1 MQNKYYLNLNN
12 LLINKW
18 LFINIL
24 FSIFILCPII
34 FLITNSFANTLDVWI
49 HLKNTKLFLYIY
61 NTIILVFGVGILST
75 FLGVSSAWL
84 TTQYNFYFK
93 KYIEWL
99 LILPLA
105 IPGYI
110 VAYAYTD
117 FLEYSGAFQTF
128 IRSLFGFSNPSEYY
142 FPSVRSLG
150 GAIFILSFS
159 LYPYVY
165 LLVKFAFN
173 TTPKNLIE
181 TSLLNQKNPFYN
193 VILPLSRPAIIAGS
207 ALVIMETISD
217 FGTVD
222 YFAVETLTLAMFNL
236 WLGMNNL
243 EAASQISLIIFSF
256 VIIILSIELINRRNK
271 RFDSN
276 VISNEYEFSKKISRS
291 QKLLILFLCLIPII
305 IGFIIPV
312 LILLN
317 LTLSNFDFDELL
329 YSLIITKNSFLIG
342 FLGGAS
348 IVISSLYFCLYKL
361 YDNSRVSNFLLP
373 ILGSGYAFPGVV
385 IALGTLFFLGNL
397 QFQINSFLDFFEF
410 NLNISFIGGFFGLI
424 LALTVRFNS
433 IGLGSI
439 NTGLSRIPKNLIEA
453 NLTLGQSF
461 IHGTKKIL
469 LPLLKSSILIGF
481 ILTFIDIIKELPI
494 TLLLRPFNFETLT
507 THIYQYASDEMLEK
521 AALPSLII
529 IIASLLPVLIIY
541 KTFIKK

>member
-1 MQNKYYLNLNN
+1 MRNKYYLNSNN

-18 LFINIL
+18 LLINIL

-128 IRSLFGFSNPSEYY
+128 IRSFFGFSNPSEYY
-142 FPSVRSLG
+142 FPSIRSLG

-181 TSLLNQKNPFYN
+181 TSILNQKNPFYN

-222 YFAVETLTLAMFNL
+222 YFAVETLTLAMFNI

-291 QKLLILFLCLIPII
+291 QKLLILFFCLIPII
-305 IGFIIPV
+305 IGCIIPV

-397 QFQINSFLDFFEF
+397 QFQINSFFEFFEF
-410 NLNISFIGGFFGLI
+410 NLNFSFIGGFFGLI

-461 IHGTKKIL
+461 VYGTKKIL

-529 IIASLLPVLIIY
+529 IIASLLPVFIIY

>member
-1 MQNKYYLNLNN
+1 MQNKYYLNSNN

-49 HLKNTKLFLYIY
+49 HLKNTKLFLYIH

-142 FPSVRSLG
+142 FPSIRSLG

-181 TSLLNQKNPFYN
+181 TSILNQKNPFYN

-256 VIIILSIELINRRNK
+256 VVIILFIELINRRNK

-329 YSLIITKNSFLIG
+329 YSLIITKNSILIG

-397 QFQINSFLDFFEF
+397 QFQINSFLDFFEI
-410 NLNISFIGGFFGLI
+410 NLNFSFIGGFFGLI

-461 IHGTKKIL
+461 VHGTKKIL

-529 IIASLLPVLIIY
+529 IIASLLPVFIIY

>member
-1 MQNKYYLNLNN
+1 MQNKYYLNSKN

-18 LFINIL
+18 SFINIL

-142 FPSVRSLG
+142 FPSIRSLG

-181 TSLLNQKNPFYN
+181 TSILNQKNPFYN

-329 YSLIITKNSFLIG
+329 YSLIITKNSILIG

-397 QFQINSFLDFFEF
+397 QFQINSFLDFFEI
-410 NLNISFIGGFFGLI
+410 NLNFSFIGGFFGLI

-461 IHGTKKIL
+461 VHGTKKIL

-529 IIASLLPVLIIY
+529 IIASLLPVFIIY

>member
-1 MQNKYYLNLNN
+1 MQNKYYLNSKN

-75 FLGVSSAWL
+75 ILGVSSAWL

-142 FPSVRSLG
+142 FPSIRSLG

-181 TSLLNQKNPFYN
+181 TSKLNQKNPFYN

-397 QFQINSFLDFFEF
+397 QFQINSFLDFFEI
-410 NLNISFIGGFFGLI
+410 NLNFSFIGGFFGLI

-461 IHGTKKIL
+461 VHGTKKIL

-529 IIASLLPVLIIY
+529 IIASLLPVFIIY

>member
-1 MQNKYYLNLNN
+1 MQNKYYLNSNN

-49 HLKNTKLFLYIY
+49 HLKNTKLFLYIH

-142 FPSVRSLG
+142 FPSIRSLG

-181 TSLLNQKNPFYN
+181 TSILNHKNPFYN

-256 VIIILSIELINRRNK
+256 VVIILFIELINRRNK

-276 VISNEYEFSKKISRS
+276 VINNEYEFSKKISRS

-329 YSLIITKNSFLIG
+329 YSLIITKNSILIG

-361 YDNSRVSNFLLP
+361 YDKSKISNFLLP

-410 NLNISFIGGFFGLI
+410 NLNFSFIGGFFGLI

-461 IHGTKKIL
+461 VHGTKKIL

-529 IIASLLPVLIIY
+529 IIASLLPVFIIY

>member
-12 LLINKW
+12 LLTNEW

-142 FPSVRSLG
+142 FPSIRSLG

-181 TSLLNQKNPFYN
+181 TSKLNQKNPFYN

-256 VIIILSIELINRRNK
+256 VVIILFIELINRRNK

-329 YSLIITKNSFLIG
+329 YSLIITKNSILIG

-410 NLNISFIGGFFGLI
+410 NLNFSFIGGFFGLI

-461 IHGTKKIL
+461 VHGTKKIL

-529 IIASLLPVLIIY
+529 IIASLLPVFIIY
-541 KTFIKK
+541 KTFFKK

>member
-1 MQNKYYLNLNN
+1 MQNKYYLNSNN

-49 HLKNTKLFLYIY
+49 HLKNTKLFLYIH

-142 FPSVRSLG
+142 FPSIRSLG

-181 TSLLNQKNPFYN
+181 TSILNQKNPFYN

-276 VISNEYEFSKKISRS
+276 VINNEYEFSKKISRS

-329 YSLIITKNSFLIG
+329 YSLIITKNSILIG

-397 QFQINSFLDFFEF
+397 QFQINSFLDFFEI
-410 NLNISFIGGFFGLI
+410 NLNFSFIGGFFGLI

-461 IHGTKKIL
+461 VHGTKKIL

-529 IIASLLPVLIIY
+529 IIASLLPVFIIY

>member
-1 MQNKYYLNLNN
+1 MQNKYYLNSKN

-34 FLITNSFANTLDVWI
+34 FLITNSFANTLDIWI

-84 TTQYNFYFK
+84 TTQYNFIFK

-142 FPSVRSLG
+142 FPSIRSLG

-181 TSLLNQKNPFYN
+181 TSILNQKNPFYN

-256 VIIILSIELINRRNK
+256 VIFILSIELINRRNK

-276 VISNEYEFSKKISRS
+276 VISNEYEFSKTISRP

-361 YDNSRVSNFLLP
+361 YDNSRVSSFLLP

-410 NLNISFIGGFFGLI
+410 NLNFSFIGGFFGLI

-461 IHGTKKIL
+461 VHGTKKIL

-529 IIASLLPVLIIY
+529 IIASLLPVFIIY

>member
-1 MQNKYYLNLNN
+1 MQNKYYLNSKN

-18 LFINIL
+18 SFINIL

-75 FLGVSSAWL
+75 ILGVSSAWL

-142 FPSVRSLG
+142 FPSIRSLG

-181 TSLLNQKNPFYN
+181 TSILNQKNPFYN

-256 VIIILSIELINRRNK
+256 VVIILFIELINRRNK

-276 VISNEYEFSKKISRS
+276 VINNEYEFSKKISRS

-329 YSLIITKNSFLIG
+329 YSLIITKNSILIG

-397 QFQINSFLDFFEF
+397 QFQINSFLDFFEI
-410 NLNISFIGGFFGLI
+410 NLNFSFIGGFFGLI

-461 IHGTKKIL
+461 VHGTKKIL

-529 IIASLLPVLIIY
+529 IIASLLPVFIIY

>member
-1 MQNKYYLNLNN
+1 MQNKYYLNSKN

-142 FPSVRSLG
+142 FPSIRSLG

-181 TSLLNQKNPFYN
+181 TSILNQKNPFYN

-243 EAASQISLIIFSF
+243 EAASQISLIIFYCFSYIKF
-256 VIIILSIELINRRNK
+256 TLNQLLTFDKFLFCIIQSLINC
-271 RFDSN
+271 
-276 VISNEYEFSKKISRS
+276 I
-291 QKLLILFLCLIPII
+291 C
-305 IGFIIPV
+305 
-312 LILLN
+312 
-317 LTLSNFDFDELL
+317 NF
-329 YSLIITKNSFLIG
+329 
-342 FLGGAS
+342 
-348 IVISSLYFCLYKL
+348 
-361 YDNSRVSNFLLP
+361 
-373 ILGSGYAFPGVV
+373 
-385 IALGTLFFLGNL
+385 
-397 QFQINSFLDFFEF
+397 F
-410 NLNISFIGGFFGLI
+410 NL
-424 LALTVRFNS
+424 
-433 IGLGSI
+433 
-439 NTGLSRIPKNLIEA
+439 K
-453 NLTLGQSF
+453 
-461 IHGTKKIL
+461 
-469 LPLLKSSILIGF
+469 
-481 ILTFIDIIKELPI
+481 
-494 TLLLRPFNFETLT
+494 
-507 THIYQYASDEMLEK
+507 
-521 AALPSLII
+521 
-529 IIASLLPVLIIY
+529 
-541 KTFIKK
+541 

>member
-1 MQNKYYLNLNN
+1 MQNKYYLNSNN

-84 TTQYNFYFK
+84 TTQYNFIFK

-142 FPSVRSLG
+142 FPSIRSLG

-181 TSLLNQKNPFYN
+181 TSILNQKNPFYN

-256 VIIILSIELINRRNK
+256 VIFILSIELINRRNK

-276 VISNEYEFSKKISRS
+276 VISNKYEFSKKISRS

-361 YDNSRVSNFLLP
+361 YDNSRVSNVLLP

-410 NLNISFIGGFFGLI
+410 NLNFSFIGGFFGLI

-461 IHGTKKIL
+461 VHGTKKIL

-529 IIASLLPVLIIY
+529 IIASLLPVFIIY

>member
-1 MQNKYYLNLNN
+1 MQNKYYLNSNN

-142 FPSVRSLG
+142 FPSIRSLG

-256 VIIILSIELINRRNK
+256 VIFILSIAV
-271 RFDSN
+271 S
-276 VISNEYEFSKKISRS
+276 YTH
-291 QKLLILFLCLIPII
+291 
-305 IGFIIPV
+305 
-312 LILLN
+312 
-317 LTLSNFDFDELL
+317 LTLP
-329 YSLIITKNSFLIG
+329 TSFL
-342 FLGGAS
+342 
-348 IVISSLYFCLYKL
+348 V
-361 YDNSRVSNFLLP
+361 
-373 ILGSGYAFPGVV
+373 
-385 IALGTLFFLGNL
+385 
-397 QFQINSFLDFFEF
+397 
-410 NLNISFIGGFFGLI
+410 
-424 LALTVRFNS
+424 
-433 IGLGSI
+433 
-439 NTGLSRIPKNLIEA
+439 
-453 NLTLGQSF
+453 
-461 IHGTKKIL
+461 
-469 LPLLKSSILIGF
+469 
-481 ILTFIDIIKELPI
+481 
-494 TLLLRPFNFETLT
+494 
-507 THIYQYASDEMLEK
+507 
-521 AALPSLII
+521 
-529 IIASLLPVLIIY
+529 
-541 KTFIKK
+541 

>member
-1 MQNKYYLNLNN
+1 MQNKYYLNSNN

-75 FLGVSSAWL
+75 ILGVSSAWL

-142 FPSVRSLG
+142 FPSIRSLG

-181 TSLLNQKNPFYN
+181 TSILNQKNPFYN

-329 YSLIITKNSFLIG
+329 YSLIITKNSILIG

-397 QFQINSFLDFFEF
+397 QFQINSFLDFFEI
-410 NLNISFIGGFFGLI
+410 NLNFSFIGGFFGLI

-461 IHGTKKIL
+461 VHGTKKIL

-529 IIASLLPVLIIY
+529 IIASLLPVFIIY